1 MTDLQTRIPVTVR
14 YFAAAKAAAGRDAE
28 VMTLAAGA
36 TVGDLVD
43 ALSARSAHLAR
54 VLVRCSYLSDA
65 VAVRSLDTALLPGQ
79 TVDVL
84 PPFAGG

>member
-1 MTDLQTRIPVTVR
+1 MTDVHTQISVTVR

-28 VMTLAAGA
+28 VLTMTDGA

-43 ALSARSAHLAR
+43 ALSARSADLAR

-65 VAVRSLDTALLPGQ
+65 VAVRNLDTAMLSGQ
-79 TVDVL
+79 IVDVL

>member
-1 MTDLQTRIPVTVR
+1 MTDVQTEISVTVR

-28 VMTLAAGA
+28 VLTMTTGA

-43 ALSARSAHLAR
+43 ALASRSADLAR
-54 VLVRCSYLSDA
+54 VLARCSYLSDA
-65 VAVRSLDTALLPGQ
+65 VAVRRLDTALLPGQ
-79 TVDVL
+79 IVDVL